1 MLDIV
6 DPAKVW
12 RIETKTPSTETNLGE
27 SDIYTDE
34 ILIGLPKKVMTSLRQ
49 EGGRVHHKG
58 AYINGRRLSW
68 EFCEVR
74 KGIMS
79 SQTRT
84 LIFSVEVDKK
94 GNLVLEEKQVQLGG
108 IEVTYRVFA
117 ERK

>member
-1 MLDIV
+1 M

-12 RIETKTPSTETNLGE
+12 RIETTTPSAETNLGE
-27 SDIYTDE
+27 GQQSDIYTDE

-58 AYINGRRLSW
+58 AYIDGRRLSW

-84 LIFSVEVDKK
+84 LIFSVEVDKR